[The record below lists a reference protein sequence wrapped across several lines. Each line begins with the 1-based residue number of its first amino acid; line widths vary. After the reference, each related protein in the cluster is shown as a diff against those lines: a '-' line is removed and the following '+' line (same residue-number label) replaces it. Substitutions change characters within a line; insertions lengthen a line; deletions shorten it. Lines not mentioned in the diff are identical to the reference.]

1 MRKWEID
8 AKAFELDKH
17 MRDCRHNNQ
26 PFIKARK
33 NMDNSNYYVS
43 IDLIT
48 CDYRLD
54 EKKQKLL
61 KVIFED
67 EEKFLKSR
75 SDTKSFFKGFNIQN
89 ELSYFDGVNQERL
102 ENFLDQVYKII
113 LK

>member
-1 MRKWEID
+1 
-8 AKAFELDKH
+8 
-17 MRDCRHNNQ
+17 
-26 PFIKARK
+26 
-33 NMDNSNYYVS
+33 MDNANYYVS

-89 ELSYFDGVNQERL
+89 ELSYFDGMNQERL